1 MKHCQHM
8 QDSPYEDEDVQ
19 KVLGNMK
26 KIAEKRK
33 EASDVKVSIQPQ
45 TQPPRVPH

>member
-1 MKHCQHM
+1 M

-33 EASDVKVSIQPQ
+33 EASDVKVSIQPRTQ
-45 TQPPRVPH
+45 TSRVPY

>member
-1 MKHCQHM
+1 M

-26 KIAEKRK
+26 KIAEKRH